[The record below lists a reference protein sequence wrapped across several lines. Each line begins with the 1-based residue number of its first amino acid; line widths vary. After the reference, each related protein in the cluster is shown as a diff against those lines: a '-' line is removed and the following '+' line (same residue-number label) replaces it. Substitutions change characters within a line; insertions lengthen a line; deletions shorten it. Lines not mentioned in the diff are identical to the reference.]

1 MGPVDQPFLNFGIAL
16 GVGLLVGLQRE
27 RAASLVAGIRTFP
40 LLTLFGALC
49 GHLSH
54 ATGNATVSAGVV
66 AVAVLIWIAN
76 LPRSGRPTDDPGLTT
91 EVAMLVMFGV
101 GVLAGTGERAL
112 AVVLGA
118 TTAVLLHL
126 RPELHS
132 FAARIGDTEM
142 RAVMQFV
149 VVSLIVLPVLPDQD
163 WGPYGVFNPRRIWWM
178 VVLITGI
185 SLGSYIGYRW
195 LGHRAGSIVGG
206 ILGGL
211 ISSTATTV
219 ATARES
225 QIQGHP
231 ASDALGSLVIQI
243 AGTVVFVRVLIL
255 VSVTA
260 PGQLS
265 GILPFP
271 ALMLGF
277 MVFLSG
283 VLMWTTRG
291 QGGPA
296 AAQSNPAELKLA
308 LTFAALFVGVLFAVA
323 AAKARFGDR
332 GLYAIAVLSGLTDMD
347 AITLSTARLAQRGE
361 LDGTVAGRVILVASM
376 ANLLFKAGAVAV
388 LGSRALARRVALL
401 FGAACAAGALLLAV
415 L

>member
-1 MGPVDQPFLNFGIAL
+1 MDQPFLNFSIAL

-27 RAASLVAGIRTFP
+27 RAASLIAGIRTFP

-49 GHLSH
+49 GHFSSP
-54 ATGNATVSAGVV
+54 TGSFTVSAGVV

-76 LPRSGRPTDDPGLTT
+76 FPRPGRPNDDPGLTT

-101 GVLAGTGERAL
+101 GVLAGTGDRAL

-132 FAARIGDTEM
+132 FAARVGDSEM

-149 VVSLIVLPVLPDQD
+149 VVALIVLPVLPDQD
-163 WGPYGVFNPRRIWWM
+163 WGPYGVFNPRRVWWM

-195 LGHRAGSIVGG
+195 LGHRAGSILGG

-225 QIQGHP
+225 RNRSP
-231 ASDALGSLVIQI
+231 EASAALGALVIQI
-243 AGTVVFVRVLIL
+243 AGTVVFARVMVL

-260 PGQLS
+260 PGPLK

-277 MVFLSG
+277 MVLLSG
-283 VLMWTTRG
+283 LVVWSTRG

-296 AAQSNPAELKLA
+296 AEQSNPAELKLA

-401 FGAACAAGALLLAV
+401 FGTACAAGALLLAV